1 MMTPTKHSRLFVETH
16 LVRIVALFLIV
27 SALPAT
33 HRLVA
38 ADLRG
43 QVIATS
49 VTTAQ
54 VRLEGSLRPKA
65 GDAVTI
71 YFKMDGLDDE
81 VFVANGKVT
90 RVEGNIA
97 SVALEPTEGKVAI
110 GQMARII
117 SADPTTEPSP
127 ATSVAA
133 APPLVSPPSST
144 APPRRGKLVL
154 EDSFDSSKDMV
165 MAEGNKNLNGERQLI
180 ANPGASQG
188 RYYFSNLPRD
198 FYAQCSVRS
207 ASSELSCAVTLA
219 FHALMKGEVALG
231 RHSLLLSPGFV
242 RFASTGDST
251 GGQWQALP
259 SGIYPDARQS
269 TILGLEVIG
278 SQVRLFIND
287 NCVTSFAIDSPSE
300 GRKFVLSV
308 QSFGQTPCASYF
320 DNLKIYA
327 ASSAGQ
333 TSGEKKAKTGGEK
346 KAKTGGE
353 KKAKFDT
360 RKR

>member
-1 MMTPTKHSRLFVETH
+1 MMTPTKHRRLFVETH

-49 VTTAQ
+49 ITTAQ
-54 VRLEGSLRPKA
+54 VKLEGSLRPKA

-144 APPRRGKLVL
+144 APPRRGKLIL
-154 EDSFDSSKDMV
+154 EDTGDNPKDLLQI
-165 MAEGNKNLNGERQLI
+165 AGNKNVNGEREMI
-180 ANPGASQG
+180 ANPGST
-188 RYYFSNLPRD
+188 RTRPYNNLPRD
-198 FYAQCSVRS
+198 FYVEGVVRSITSDLKCIVGFFFRTLEERDTSVTYESIVFVQGGIAYESVQNRQRRVPDDLRTLPPGVYADATRSVRIG
-207 ASSELSCAVTLA
+207 V
-219 FHALMKGEVALG
+219 
-231 RHSLLLSPGFV
+231 
-242 RFASTGDST
+242 
-251 GGQWQALP
+251 
-259 SGIYPDARQS
+259 
-269 TILGLEVIG
+269 EVIG
-278 SQVRLFIND
+278 SEYRVFID
-287 NCVTSFAIDSPSE
+287 ENCVTSFTGADPSK
-300 GRKFVLSV
+300 GRGLSLVLMNA
-308 QSFGQTPCASYF
+308 GQTPCTSHY
-320 DNLKIYA
+320 DNVRVYA
-327 ASSAGQ
+327 ASTPATMS
-333 TSGEKKAKTGGEK
+333 GEK